1 MKVNYKQM
9 YAMLKQQRQS
19 LVSQLNPEQAAD
31 KVNEIPENFNTTGW
45 DTTIEKVELMLEKMK
60 KLKEIKGTRL
70 TPQFYRSIYNRAL
83 IASGEADK
91 LIESLT
97 EQNSEIDYEVE
108 VIALNAEIAKLH
120 TELAEK
126 KTADAKALEDAKK
139 AETKEGK

>member
-9 YAMLKQQRQS
+9 YAMLKQQRQA
-19 LVSQLNPEQAAD
+19 LVIQLNPEQSAD

-45 DTTIEKVELMLEKMK
+45 DTTIEKVEIMLEKMK

-91 LIESLT
+91 LIESLV
-97 EQNSEIDYEVE
+97 EQNADIDYEVE

-120 TELAEK
+120 TELAKK

-139 AETKEGK
+139 AESKEGK